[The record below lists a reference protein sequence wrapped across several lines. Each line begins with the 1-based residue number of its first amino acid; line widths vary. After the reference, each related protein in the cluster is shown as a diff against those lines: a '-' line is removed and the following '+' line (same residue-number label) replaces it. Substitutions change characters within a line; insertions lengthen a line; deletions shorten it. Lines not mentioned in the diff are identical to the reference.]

1 MDVFIFGFLAG
12 LATAPMLR
20 SWVIWREHRAAS
32 RAAWLAEETLRRLEE
47 KHSEDPAPAPGD
59 GWGP

>member
-1 MDVFIFGFLAG
+1 MELLILGFLAG
-12 LATAPMLR
+12 LAVAPMLR

-47 KHSEDPAPAPGD
+47 QYSEDPAP
-59 GWGP
+59 GPSERWTP

>member
-1 MDVFIFGFLAG
+1 MDLFIFGFLAG

-47 KHSEDPAPAPGD
+47 QYSEDPASSLRDRPTQ
-59 GWGP
+59 

>member
-1 MDVFIFGFLAG
+1 MELFILGFLAG

-32 RAAWLAEETLRRLEE
+32 RAAWLAEETLRRLEDQYAE
-47 KHSEDPAPAPGD
+47 ESASSLGD
-59 GWGP
+59 RPTP